1 MLKSTYDYILTICYV
16 WLIIIGFFIV
26 ITLEIMILIGF
37 IFPLLIIIILNREKK
52 GGKGGV
58 GGGGGW
64 VGGGRR
70 PSRLCG
76 GFCVAPPFLVSLFCG
91 AGFGFF

>member
-26 ITLEIMILIGF
+26 ITLEIMILLGF

-52 GGKGGV
+52 INLKNLSKNRDREGNPK
-58 GGGGGW
+58 
-64 VGGGRR
+64 
-70 PSRLCG
+70 L
-76 GFCVAPPFLVSLFCG
+76 
-91 AGFGFF
+91 

>member
-52 GGKGGV
+52 IDIKNSSKNRDREGNPKYDT
-58 GGGGGW
+58 
-64 VGGGRR
+64 
-70 PSRLCG
+70 
-76 GFCVAPPFLVSLFCG
+76 
-91 AGFGFF
+91 

>member
-52 GGKGGV
+52 IDIKNSSKNRDREGNPK
-58 GGGGGW
+58 
-64 VGGGRR
+64 
-70 PSRLCG
+70 
-76 GFCVAPPFLVSLFCG
+76 F
-91 AGFGFF
+91 

>member
-52 GGKGGV
+52 IDIKNSSKNRDREGNPK
-58 GGGGGW
+58 
-64 VGGGRR
+64 
-70 PSRLCG
+70 L
-76 GFCVAPPFLVSLFCG
+76 
-91 AGFGFF
+91 